1 MKEARTIVA
10 LAVSVALVCAATGC
24 AMLKGGPSDEDMLG
38 ELLQTYKTG
47 MEAGNAEAVIAL
59 YSENYESARGGTYE
73 EMVERM
79 ERFIPRMAERDIE
92 LGIDEAE
99 IQIEGDT
106 ARVGPIVSEGRRGT
120 MRRTLI
126 CTKEEDG
133 CWRITGSERQRSEE

>member
-1 MKEARTIVA
+1 MVVL
-10 LAVSVALVCAATGC
+10 LAVSVALVCVTSGC

-59 YSENYESARGGTYE
+59 YSENYESRRGGTYE

-92 LGIDEAE
+92 LDIGEAE
-99 IQIEGDT
+99 VQIEGDT

>member
-1 MKEARTIVA
+1 LKSGRMFVL
-10 LAVSVALVCAATGC
+10 LAASVVLVYAASGCAA
-24 AMLKGGPSDEDMLG
+24 LKGGASDEDMLG

-47 MEAGNAEAVIAL
+47 MEAGDAEAVIAL

-79 ERFIPRMAERDIE
+79 RQYIPRMAEREIE
-92 LGIDEAE
+92 LGIGEAE
-99 IQIEGDT
+99 IQIDGDT

-126 CTKEEDG
+126 CTKEDG
-133 CWRITGSERQRSEE
+133 CWLITGSERERTEE

>member
-1 MKEARTIVA
+1 LKSARIA
-10 LAVSVALVCAATGC
+10 LMLVSVALLCVAGGC
-24 AMLKGGPSDEDMLG
+24 AMLKGGPSDEKMLG

-47 MEAGNAEAVIAL
+47 MEGGDAEAVIAL

-79 ERFIPRMAERDIE
+79 RQYIPRMAERDIE
-92 LGIDEAE
+92 LGIEDAE
-99 IQIEGDT
+99 VQIDGDT

-126 CTKEEDG
+126 CTKEDG

>member
-1 MKEARTIVA
+1 MKSARMVVL
-10 LAVSVALVCAATGC
+10 LAVSVAVVCVAGGC
-24 AMLKGGPSDEDMLG
+24 ATLGGGASDENMLG

-47 MEAGNAEAVIAL
+47 MEAGDAEAVIAL

-79 ERFIPRMAERDIE
+79 RQYIPRMAERDIQ
-92 LGIDEAE
+92 LGVAEAE
-99 IQIEGDT
+99 IQIDGDT

-120 MRRTLI
+120 MRRTLL

-133 CWRITGSERQRSEE
+133 RWRITGSERERSEE